1 MITWIAVVS
10 LLVLFPAWKERNLK
24 FVHRAACFLDTF
36 NIKSLNRIR
45 SVHFYS
51 RVSCMG
57 GCVLSCVQLLR
68 PQGLQPARLLCP
80 WDSPGN
86 NTAVGCPF
94 LVQEI
99 FPTQTLTLHLLLGRI
114 LYHWTIREALG
125 EEWNY
130 RMNKKCAAYFC
141 NFQMGWDLWKII
153 LYTAQPRWRHAD
165 GFGDSEIKDVGPWEI
180 ELVGRGQVVMRCL
193 QHWNW

>member
-24 FVHRAACFLDTF
+24 FVHRAACFLETF

-86 NTAVGCPF
+86 NTAWVALSLSRRSSRPRHWPCISCLAGFFTTEPSGKP
-94 LVQEI
+94 LVRSE
-99 FPTQTLTLHLLLGRI
+99 
-114 LYHWTIREALG
+114 TIEWIRSVQHTFATFRWG
-125 EEWNY
+125 ETCE
-130 RMNKKCAAYFC
+130 R
-141 NFQMGWDLWKII
+141 
-153 LYTAQPRWRHAD
+153 
-165 GFGDSEIKDVGPWEI
+165 
-180 ELVGRGQVVMRCL
+180 
-193 QHWNW
+193 